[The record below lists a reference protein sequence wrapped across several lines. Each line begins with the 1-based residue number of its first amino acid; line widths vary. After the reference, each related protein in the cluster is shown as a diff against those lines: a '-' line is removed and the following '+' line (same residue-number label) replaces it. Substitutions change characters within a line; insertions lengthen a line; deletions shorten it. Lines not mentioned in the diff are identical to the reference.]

1 MLTISLW
8 AKRHPR
14 LSQFLIAIFICLQIL
29 IAFDAGI
36 RLSVMGVHLGEWV
49 RLAGIFA
56 FGALILRFPSR
67 KKLKQLSWFVQRRYL
82 LIGGQ
87 VITWSCFL
95 LVAANSNQMANN
107 GYAFPETGKPFA
119 LKVAVYETQKPFG
132 DGAREKGKP
141 ILKTWRKN
149 IRELVKA
156 RKAELR
162 SQKKLGRGSPEGDS
176 GTIAGYVFLTI
187 LLGAVLGTGVCLISC
202 YALGILGI
210 IAAAGSGWMIFLIN
224 VAGAKKAFAGASDEK
239 TKKRAALMSI
249 AGWLLILAGL
259 VFGLIATGGSLF
271 SFGL

>member
-14 LSQFLIAIFICLQIL
+14 LSQLLITILLALQIL

-95 LVAANSNQMANN
+95 LVAANSNQMASSDF
-107 GYAFPETGKPFA
+107 AFPETGKPYA
-119 LKVAVYETQKPFG
+119 LKVAVYETPGPFS
-132 DGAREKGKP
+132 DDAREKGQPVFKSW
-141 ILKTWRKN
+141 KKK

-162 SQKKLGRGSPEGDS
+162 SQKKQGRGLSEGNS
-176 GTIAGYVFLTI
+176 GIIAGFVFLTI
-187 LLGAVLGTGVCLISC
+187 LLGAALGSGVCLIAC
-202 YALGILGI
+202 YGVGIVAI
-210 IAAAGSGWMIFLIN
+210 IAAAGGGWLIFIIN
-224 VAGAKKAFAGASDEK
+224 TAGARKAFAGASDK
-239 TKKRAALMSI
+239 KSKKRAALMSI
-249 AGWLLILAGL
+249 AGWVLILTGL
-259 VFGLIATGGSLF
+259 VLGLVSSGGTLL
-271 SFGL
+271 GY